1 MARPSLLDA
10 GVLSYVVLAV
20 LTIGTSGP
28 MPASRTCQISA
39 ASHLQQPG
47 QTHADGTVKAG
58 GLREFIPLMGKI
70 ALVSG
75 VDAIFM
81 EVHNKPDEAKCDGP
95 TQWPLIQLK
104 ELLEEF
110 SKFIK

>member
-1 MARPSLLDA
+1 MYGYNDL
-10 GVLSYVVLAV
+10 VVDTRNLV
-20 LTIGTSGP
+20 WLRGKDNLVSMDITH
-28 MPASRTCQISA
+28 C
-39 ASHLQQPG
+39 LQQPA

-81 EVHNKPDEAKCDGP
+81 EVHNNVKEAKCDGP
-95 TQWPLIQLK
+95 TQWPLEKLE

-110 SKFIK
+110 LKYICYFNI